1 MTSNPAVCNVVGCL
15 LILVSS
21 VSAGAQAVP
30 GQSGDCEGIRDAWLI
45 ASENYLKSPSFVSWR
60 AQPACQ
66 RDQELFEKYIKG
78 LCLTPEHR
86 EESACRLEYHRHVV
100 AELNCH
106 YGPERRW
113 DNIYSSEIAV
123 MQYWENL
130 AIEKRCLLPNRGSAN
145 QGSRFE
151 DEYEAHY
158 HAFPSLDGAR
168 IRSFSTGTPGCAGV
182 WHKTWDMADSYFN
195 SPDALEWMSSDDF
208 KRLQGVLESVV
219 ARRCHRD
226 VAASSDCPLLL
237 SDLNIALRRAVAD
250 SPLSRKAKATPVF
263 QDALKAFNEAVDQ
276 GCEPAQLY

>member
-168 IRSFSTGTPGCAGV
+168 IRSFSTGTQAVLACGIRLGIWLTVTSTALMRWNGCRATTL
-182 WHKTWDMADSYFN
+182 K
-195 SPDALEWMSSDDF
+195 DF
-208 KRLQGVLESVV
+208 KGSWKALLPGDVTGMWQR
-219 ARRCHRD
+219 HR
-226 VAASSDCPLLL
+226 
-237 SDLNIALRRAVAD
+237 IA
-250 SPLSRKAKATPVF
+250 P
-263 QDALKAFNEAVDQ
+263 
-276 GCEPAQLY
+276 CC